1 MNDTLLEVNNLK
13 TSFFTYEGEVKALE
27 NISFNIS
34 AGETMGLVGETGSGK
49 SVTALSIIKLI
60 PSPPGEILSGEVT
73 FKGENLVKKT
83 DKEMR
88 KIRGNKISM
97 IFQDPMS
104 SLNPVFTVGDQI
116 AQVIK
121 VHQSKN
127 KKEAEKKAISMFKK
141 VGLPDPELTMSK
153 YSHELSGGMQQR
165 VMIATAL
172 SCNPDLLI
180 ADEPTTALDVTI
192 QAQILKLIDNLKK
205 EIGSSVLLITHD
217 LGVVAKVCDNVAVM
231 YAGNIIELGT
241 VKQIFNSPSHPYTK
255 GLIKAIP
262 KKENR
267 GKKLEIIKGKV
278 PNLINPPSGCRFHPR
293 CKYAASKCSK
303 IKPER
308 HKIDST
314 HYVNCHFPL
323 NQGVNYEK

>member
-1 MNDTLLEVNNLK
+1 MKETLLAVNNLK

-27 NISFNIS
+27 NISFDIS
-34 AGETMGLVGETGSGK
+34 EGETMGLVGETGSGK

-60 PSPPGEILSGEVT
+60 PSPPGEILNGEVM
-73 FKGENLVKKT
+73 FKGENLVTKT

-116 AQVIK
+116 SQVIK

-127 KKEAEKKAISMFKK
+127 KKEAERKAITMFEK
-141 VGLPDPELTMSK
+141 VGLPDPEHTMSK

-192 QAQILKLIDNLKK
+192 QAQILKLINNLKK
-205 EIGSSVLLITHD
+205 ELGSSVLLITHD

-241 VKQIFNSPSHPYTK
+241 VKEIFNSPSHPYTK

-293 CKYAASKCSK
+293 CKYAESKCSK

-308 HKIDST
+308 QKINST

-323 NQGVNYEK
+323 N

>member
-1 MNDTLLEVNNLK
+1 MGETILSVNNLK

-34 AGETMGLVGETGSGK
+34 KGETMGLVGETGSGK

-60 PSPPGEILSGEVT
+60 PSPPGEILNGEVI

-83 DKEMR
+83 DKKMR

-116 AQVIK
+116 TQVIK

-127 KKEAEKKAISMFKK
+127 KKEAKRKAISMFKK
-141 VGLPDPELTMSK
+141 VGLPDPKLTMDK
-153 YSHELSGGMQQR
+153 YPHELSGGMQQR

-192 QAQILKLIDNLKK
+192 QAQILKLINNLKE
-205 EIGSSVLLITHD
+205 EIDTSVLLITHD

-231 YAGNIIELGT
+231 YAGNIIELGA
-241 VKQIFNSPSHPYTK
+241 VKQIFNQPSHPYTK
-255 GLIKAIP
+255 GLIEAIP

-278 PNLINPPSGCRFHPR
+278 PNLVNPPSGCRFHPR
-293 CKYAASKCSK
+293 CKYAKSKCSK
-303 IKPER
+303 IKLER
-308 HKIDST
+308 QKISSK

-323 NQGVNYEK
+323 NQEVNYEK